1 MKFSRYN
8 SEGYHDP
15 TPYEA
20 ISKIEAERKAQT
32 GFGRRWRPLVYI
44 CSPYSDDILNNERKA
59 RVFCKFAVQQGVIP
73 IAPHLLY
80 PQFLDDSDPAE
91 RELGLFFGIVLL
103 TKCEEIWV
111 FGTHVSAGMAAE
123 IAKAKS
129 REIQIRYFSE
139 DCQEVHGVES

>member
-1 MKFSRYN
+1 M
-8 SEGYHDP
+8 
-15 TPYEA
+15 
-20 ISKIEAERKAQT
+20 
-32 GFGRRWRPLVYI
+32 YI

-123 IAKAKS
+123 IAKAES
-129 REIQIRYFSE
+129 REIPIRYFSE